1 MLAVPDATSLPAP
14 IVETP
19 TLRLKRVRE
28 GLLWYFKHD
37 AFIGA
42 SIDRYGEF
50 SALESALFRQFIQP
64 GWTVL
69 DVGANIGAHT
79 VELARMVGA
88 DGLVL
93 AFEPQRL
100 VHQVL
105 CANLAANDI
114 GNVIAMQAALG
125 AQPGRVSIERPN
137 YGAPRNFG
145 GISLL
150 DDATPQ
156 SEPVPVTT
164 IDALALSA
172 CHFIKIDVEGMEVE
186 VLRGA
191 SRVLQ
196 RFRPL
201 LYLENDRD
209 AQSEMLIALL
219 LDAGYRLFWHFP
231 PLYNAANF
239 YGDRV
244 SIFPGLISINILA
257 VPRERPAS
265 ITAMAPVLGP
275 QDTWRV
281 AVARQ
286 QRNPASSP

>member
-1 MLAVPDATSLPAP
+1 MPDATSPPAP
-14 IVETP
+14 IIETP

-50 SALESALFRQFIQP
+50 SALESALFRQFIEP

-88 DGLVL
+88 NGLVL

-105 CANLAANDI
+105 CANLAANNI
-114 GNVIAMQAALG
+114 ENVMAMQAALG
-125 AQPGRVSIERPN
+125 ARQSRAAIARPN
-137 YGAPRNFG
+137 YGLRENFG
-145 GISLL
+145 GLSLL
-150 DDATPQ
+150 MNPEGP
-156 SEPVPVTT
+156 SEPVPVAT
-164 IDALALSA
+164 IDTLSLSA

-191 SRVLQ
+191 DTVLR

-201 LYLENDRD
+201 LYLENDRE
-209 AQSEMLIALL
+209 AQSEALIALL
-219 LDAGYRLFWHFP
+219 LEAGYRLFWHFP
-231 PLYNAANF
+231 PLYNAGNF
-239 YGDRV
+239 YGDPV
-244 SIFPGLISINILA
+244 NIFPGLVSINILA
-257 VPRERPAS
+257 VPQERPAT
-265 ITAMAPVLGP
+265 ITAMEPVLGP
-275 QDTWRV
+275 RDNWRE
-281 AVARQ
+281 AAARH
-286 QRNPASSP
+286 QRNPRSP